1 MTPQLTSAARNPS
14 NDDIITSTFIHV
26 LSAFAIAEAQQDIF
40 LRIKSFVILNNFE
53 LPKLNGIYNGS
64 DFAKGRGAKTRY
76 LHFLFSQALQT
87 AIHANWIA
95 MAHSI
100 LIHCR
105 ELRLTLQV
113 SKMDL
118 SVLLSCAN
126 YDLMN
131 LLVEY
136 GAYFDRSER
145 SIEAER
151 INVLKKKRGPLD
163 GTTEGDE

>member
-1 MTPQLTSAARNPS
+1 M
-14 NDDIITSTFIHV
+14 
-26 LSAFAIAEAQQDIF
+26 
-40 LRIKSFVILNNFE
+40 
-53 LPKLNGIYNGS
+53 
-64 DFAKGRGAKTRY
+64 
-76 LHFLFSQALQT
+76 
-87 AIHANWIA
+87 
-95 MAHSI
+95 
-100 LIHCR
+100 
-105 ELRLTLQV
+105 LRLTLQV

-151 INVLKKKRGPLD
+151 INIQKKKRGPLD